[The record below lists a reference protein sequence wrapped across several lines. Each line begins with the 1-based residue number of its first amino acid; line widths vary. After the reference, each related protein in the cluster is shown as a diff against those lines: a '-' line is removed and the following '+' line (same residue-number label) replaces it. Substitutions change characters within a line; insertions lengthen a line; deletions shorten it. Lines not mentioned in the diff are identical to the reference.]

1 MYSGYG
7 IAFDGEGTCSFDS
20 DYTKNVKTL
29 GVDNSSSSHADNHK
43 KKIFVEGE
51 ELPYGI
57 NWIFGSPEKKFS
69 IIFSKVK
76 TRICL
81 SWNYNKDNNYL
92 FVNGK

>member
-51 ELPYGI
+51 GLPYGI
-57 NWIFGSPEKKFS
+57 N
-69 IIFSKVK
+69 
-76 TRICL
+76 
-81 SWNYNKDNNYL
+81 
-92 FVNGK
+92 

>member
-43 KKIFVEGE
+43 KSF
-51 ELPYGI
+51 L
-57 NWIFGSPEKKFS
+57 W
-69 IIFSKVK
+69 KVK
-76 TRICL
+76 DCL
-81 SWNYNKDNNYL
+81 MVLVESLVHQRKSL
-92 FVNGK
+92 VLSSIK